1 MFSMEHDKEKNFNKA
16 IQALK
21 GLFSIFDK
29 SPKCWIS
36 RLMNKWI
43 KYKKMEKKFSV
54 ALSTNCGGL
63 VFSLMIFYKKKM
75 IIAVVSFI
83 FLLFMMAFWH
93 FMQCLSLGTLLNTK
107 VRCRRS

>member
-36 RLMNKWI
+36 RMNKWI
-43 KYKKMEKKFSV
+43 KYKKMEKKIS
-54 ALSTNCGGL
+54 AWPSPQ
-63 VFSLMIFYKKKM
+63 
-75 IIAVVSFI
+75 IAVGWSF
-83 FLLFMMAFWH
+83 
-93 FMQCLSLGTLLNTK
+93 LSWYFTRK
-107 VRCRRS
+107 KW